1 VELTLLD
8 ADAMRRLNRRATGR
22 RGLTDVLA
30 FALPQPD
37 GALLGDVYICPAAA
51 ERWVKNGG
59 RGTGEEGRV
68 EEELVRLT
76 VHGTLH
82 VDVQRSVHRQPHELL
97 LHPSLFPRPSS
108 SVLHPALRGGGTD
121 VHIPEERA
129 VGLWQ
134 RERQYVG
141 ETAPAG
147 GAAVEAAHGVGVE
160 QRELHARA
168 PPPPPAGAF
177 PGQDLPD

>member
-51 ERWVKNGG
+51 ARWVKNGVRAKRNG
-59 RGTGEEGRV
+59 GGV
-68 EEELVRLT
+68 EEELVRLA

-82 VDVQRSVHRQPHELL
+82 VLGYDHPDGPGRTRSAMWGRQERYVRRL
-97 LHPSLFPRPSS
+97 
-108 SVLHPALRGGGTD
+108 LRGGAD
-121 VHIPEERA
+121 R
-129 VGLWQ
+129 
-134 RERQYVG
+134 
-141 ETAPAG
+141 
-147 GAAVEAAHGVGVE
+147 
-160 QRELHARA
+160 
-168 PPPPPAGAF
+168 
-177 PGQDLPD
+177 